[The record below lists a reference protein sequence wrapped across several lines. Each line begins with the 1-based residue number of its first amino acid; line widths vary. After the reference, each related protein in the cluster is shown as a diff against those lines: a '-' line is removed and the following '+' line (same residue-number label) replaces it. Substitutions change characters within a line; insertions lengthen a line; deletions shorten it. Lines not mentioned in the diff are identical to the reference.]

1 MKKSVKKKIK
11 VQLDLKI
18 SEKFHTLWNS
28 YFLMP
33 PKRIEYSKS
42 EFLGINKKSRKIIR
56 ITYKILKKSLNKIIK
71 DFDLKIINLLRKEKN
86 FDLIHF
92 ANYIGRTNTPFVA
105 DYEGVALLS
114 GGGNEKKREYYEKG
128 LLQKNLKCLLP
139 MNKEALKSFNLYFK
153 NFNLDIKQ
161 EVVYPLPFIP
171 KKFKKKV
178 QKENIVLFAGSSN
191 LLNQIGIYNKG
202 SFEVLLAFKEISKK
216 YPYWKFIFL
225 GKTPLEISI
234 KSKENLI
241 IKDPIPQEK
250 LWELMNKSK
259 IFVQACYIT
268 PAMSFLEVMNFKL
281 PIITYDSNANKEYV
295 DSKNGILIKPEE
307 VNIFNKFNR
316 GVINENQMK
325 RIRKNS
331 EKNSIKI
338 MKAIEKLL
346 NNESLIKKLGENGL
360 KRVINGKFSIEK
372 RNKKLEEIYLKAL
385 E

>member
-1 MKKSVKKKIK
+1 MKKEKIK

-28 YFLMP
+28 YFLSP
-33 PKRIEYSKS
+33 PKGVEYFKS
-42 EFLGINKKSRKIIR
+42 EFTGINKKNRKILQVF
-56 ITYKILKKSLNKIIK
+56 YKILKKPLNKVIK
-71 DFDLKIINLLRKEKN
+71 NFDSKIIDLLRKEKD

-92 ANYIGRTNTPFVA
+92 ANYVGKTKKPFIA
-105 DYEGVALLS
+105 DYEAIVVFS
-114 GGGNEKKREYYEKG
+114 GEDDERKRKEFEKILR
-128 LLQKNLKCLLP
+128 QKNLKFLLP
-139 MNKEALKSFNLYFK
+139 MNKKVLESFNLYFK
-153 NFNLDIKQ
+153 KSGLNIKQ
-161 EVVYPLPFIP
+161 EVIYPLPFIP
-171 KKFKKKV
+171 KEFKKDVK
-178 QKENIVLFAGSSN
+178 KENIVLFSGSSN
-191 LLNQIGIYNKG
+191 LLYQTGIYNKG

-216 YPYWKFIFL
+216 YPHWKFIFL
-225 GKTPLEISI
+225 GKTPLEISV

-259 IFVQACYIT
+259 IFVQPCYIT
-268 PAMSFLEVMNFKL
+268 PAMSFIEVMNFKL

-307 VNIFNKFNR
+307 ANIFNKFNKS
-316 GVINENQMK
+316 VINEDQMK

-346 NNESLIKKLGENGL
+346 NNEALIKKLGENGF
-360 KRVINGKFSIEK
+360 KRIINGKFSIEK
-372 RNKKLEEIYLKAL
+372 RNKKLKEIYLKAL